1 MTQLTDEIRAS
12 QRATDVVD
20 ELSAQLLGVN
30 RTDSRC
36 LDILEQRAPMS
47 AGDLARASN
56 LTTGAITAVID
67 RLERAGLARRIPDAT
82 DRRRVLI
89 ELTDTARRA
98 IEAMFGPMA
107 ELARPMVTRYSDDD
121 LKFLIEFNQL
131 MRGVQ
136 ERLAEML
143 RERLRDGRGP
153 GGG

>member
-1 MTQLTDEIRAS
+1 MVQLVNEIRAS

-36 LDILEQRAPMS
+36 LDILEQQAPMS

-67 RLERAGLARRIPDAT
+67 RLERAGLARRIPDSA

-89 ELTDTARRA
+89 ELTDKARTA

-107 ELARPMVTRYSDDD
+107 ELAGPLVTRYTDDD
-121 LKFLIEFNQL
+121 LELLIEFNRL

-136 ERLAEML
+136 DRLAEML

-153 GGG
+153 WGS